1 MYRPPARRS
10 IRDGALFSPV
20 KDRPLRIALGAEAS
34 QGLDEGL
41 KGGGKSK
48 SRIKH
53 FFDIFGE

>member
-41 KGGGKSK
+41 KGGANQKV
-48 SRIKH
+48 
-53 FFDIFGE
+53 E